1 MKDIYVFGDS
11 HWRIFF
17 PFVNHGS
24 PGVAVELNCGIRI
37 NDMVANELSGATMY
51 GLLNENS
58 KNGARKRILND
69 LDKLG
74 PVEYVA
80 LVFGE
85 VDVRYHNHHYFNDSA
100 FIFGNGID
108 LLLRYIKFI
117 KEDLLLS
124 GRVTKKVIIFNKF
137 FYPQKEKTL
146 LQPGIEIG
154 KVALDRAIILQKF
167 IENNISM
174 VISACDSASCDLK
187 DKVALIDCK
196 NINESHVSNDGVH
209 FDPEKTFLH
218 ILPELMSIVYDKNK
232 SR

>member
-1 MKDIYVFGDS
+1 MKDIYIFGDS

-17 PFVNHGS
+17 PFVNHGA
-24 PGVAVELNCGIRI
+24 PGLSVEIDGIIRI

-85 VDVRYHNHHYFNDSA
+85 VDVRYHNHYYFNDSTL
-100 FIFGNGID
+100 IFENVID
-108 LLLRYIKFI
+108 LLSRYIKFI

-154 KVALDRAIILQKF
+154 KVAFDRAIILQKF
-167 IENNISM
+167 IENNIPTM
-174 VISACDSASCDLK
+174 ISTCDFK
-187 DKVALIDCK
+187 DKIAFIDNK
-196 NINESHVSNDGVH
+196 DINESHISDDGVH
-209 FDPEKTFLH
+209 FDSEKTFLH
-218 ILPELMSIVYDKNK
+218 ILPGLMDIVYDKNK

>member
-24 PGVAVELNCGIRI
+24 PGVAVELNSVIRI

-154 KVALDRAIILQKF
+154 KVAFDRAIILQKF

-174 VISACDSASCDLK
+174 VISACDIK
-187 DKVALIDCK
+187 DKIALINNKD
-196 NINESHVSNDGVH
+196 INELHISDDGVH

-218 ILPELMSIVYDKNK
+218 IFLELMDIVYDKNK